1 MTHCATNEPL
11 SRDPA
16 AAGLVAKLLSRD
28 GAADITNVGTYC
40 SNCSVKLT
48 ATHRL
53 KPSSNAKSHLGRI
66 TSIASL
72 QSGD

>member
-1 MTHCATNEPL
+1 VIRLQPAWQL
-11 SRDPA
+11 SCYRAMD
-16 AAGLVAKLLSRD
+16 
-28 GAADITNVGTYC
+28 AADITDAGTYC
-40 SNCSVKLT
+40 RNCSVKLT

>member
-1 MTHCATNEPL
+1 MQALGHMARLMPPAYPMLSDLADYRAMHAAHATNV
-11 SRDPA
+11 D
-16 AAGLVAKLLSRD
+16 
-28 GAADITNVGTYC
+28 THC
-40 SNCSVKLT
+40 SNCNVKLT